1 MKNKQIDSDNM
12 SKARKRIIVAIDQ
25 SDTAD
30 HVMSSAS
37 ELAES
42 LNADVI
48 VLSVIEIPS
57 LASEG
62 ELDFA
67 QIENEEKRIYEY
79 HKKLIDKYFSGS
91 AMLIESK
98 ILHGNAADK
107 ICEFAKNQNTS
118 VVIIGT
124 SGMGKLEA
132 KLLGSVSEKVIKN
145 CSCNV
150 MIVRK

>member
-1 MKNKQIDSDNM
+1 MIGGKM
-12 SKARKRIIVAIDQ
+12 SKERKKIIVAIDQ
-25 SDTAD
+25 SDNTD
-30 HVMSSAS
+30 HVMISAS
-37 ELAES
+37 EQAEA
-42 LNADVI
+42 LNADVT
-48 VLSVIEIPS
+48 VLSVIEVPS

-62 ELDFA
+62 ELDLA
-67 QIENEEKRIYEY
+67 QIENEEKRIYEH

-91 AMLIESK
+91 ILLVESK

-107 ICEFAKNQNTS
+107 ICEFAKNRNAS

-124 SGMGKLEA
+124 RGLSKLQT

-145 CSCNV
+145 CSCSV

>member
-1 MKNKQIDSDNM
+1 MASDNM
-12 SKARKRIIVAIDQ
+12 GKARKRIIVAIDQ
-25 SDTAD
+25 SDNAE
-30 HVMSSAS
+30 HVMKSAS
-37 ELAES
+37 ELTET
-42 LNADVI
+42 LDADVTI
-48 VLSVIEIPS
+48 LSVIEVPS
-57 LASEG
+57 FASEG
-62 ELDFA
+62 ELDLA
-67 QIENEEKRIYEY
+67 QIESEEKRISDN

-107 ICEFAKNQNTS
+107 ICEYAKNQNTS

-124 SGMGKLEA
+124 SGMSKLQA

-145 CSCNV
+145 CSCSV

>member
-1 MKNKQIDSDNM
+1 MG
-12 SKARKRIIVAIDQ
+12 KARKRIIVAIDQ
-25 SDTAD
+25 SDNAE
-30 HVMSSAS
+30 HVMKSAS
-37 ELAES
+37 ELTET
-42 LNADVI
+42 LDTDVTI
-48 VLSVIEIPS
+48 LSVIEVPS
-57 LASEG
+57 FASEG
-62 ELDFA
+62 ELDLA
-67 QIENEEKRIYEY
+67 QIESEEKRISDN

-107 ICEFAKNQNTS
+107 ICEYAKNQNTS

-124 SGMGKLEA
+124 SGMSKLQA

-145 CSCNV
+145 CSCSV

>member
-1 MKNKQIDSDNM
+1 MIGGKM
-12 SKARKRIIVAIDQ
+12 SKERKKIIVAIDQ
-25 SDTAD
+25 SDIAD
-30 HVMSSAS
+30 HVMISAS
-37 ELAES
+37 ELSET
-42 LNADVI
+42 LNADVT

-62 ELDFA
+62 ELDLA
-67 QIENEEKRIYEY
+67 QIESEEKRISDH

-91 AMLIESK
+91 ILLVESK

-107 ICEFAKNQNTS
+107 ICEFAKNRNAS

-124 SGMGKLEA
+124 RGLSKLQT

-145 CSCNV
+145 CSCSV